1 MNRVVI
7 TGLGTVNP
15 CGKNV
20 DEFYNSLKNG
30 ITGIGEITKAE
41 YEGQEVKVAAEIKDF
56 EYEHVL
62 TKKEARRL
70 DSYTMYA
77 LVAAD
82 EAVKDSGLNFDEI
95 DRDMVSVFVG
105 SGIGGFETMEEHMT
119 KSVEKGFKRM
129 SPLFI
134 PMVISNMAAGNIAIK
149 YGANGSCLSIVTACA
164 TGNSTIG
171 EGFRQIKHGYTD
183 IAICGGTEA
192 AITNSAVAGF
202 GNLTALTT
210 SGDINRASIPFDKE
224 RGGFVIGEGAGILV
238 LESLESAQKR
248 NAKIYAEV
256 VGYGSTCDANHI
268 TTPIIT
274 GDIASK
280 AMVKALKEGNVAK
293 EDVTYINAH
302 GTGTYYNAVS
312 ETNAI
317 KLAFGDVAKNINIS
331 STKSMTGH
339 LLGGAAA
346 IEAIATVKALENN
359 IAFPTI
365 NLNVPDEECDLNYTP
380 NKAVEVEMKYAL
392 SNSLGFGGHN
402 EVICFK
408 KWDNK

>member
-15 CGKNV
+15 CGNSV
-20 DEFYNSLKNG
+20 AEFYDSLKYG
-30 ITGIGEITKAE
+30 VSGIGELTKVA
-41 YEGQEVKVAAEIKDF
+41 YEGCEVKFAGEIKNLDS
-56 EYEHVL
+56 ESVVP
-62 TKKEARRL
+62 KKEARRM
-70 DSYTMYA
+70 DSYTLYA

-82 EAVKDSGLNFDEI
+82 EAVRDSGLDFDTV

-105 SGIGGFETMEEHMT
+105 SGIGGFETIEEQISKGT
-119 KSVEKGFKRM
+119 EKGFKRVA
-129 SPLFI
+129 PLFI
-134 PMVISNMAAGNIAIK
+134 PMAISNMAAGNIAIK
-149 YGANGSCLSIVTACA
+149 YGANGACLSIVTACA
-164 TGNSTIG
+164 TGNSAIG

-183 IAICGGTEA
+183 IAICGGSEA
-192 AITNSAVAGF
+192 AITKAGVAGF
-202 GNLTALTT
+202 ANLTALSTA
-210 SGDINRASIPFDKE
+210 DDVNKASIPFDKE
-224 RGGFVIGEGAGILV
+224 RGGFVIGEGAGILI

-268 TTPIIT
+268 TTPIVT
-274 GDIASK
+274 GDIAAK
-280 AMVKALKEGNVAK
+280 AMVKALKEGNVPL

-302 GTGTYYNAVS
+302 GTGTHYNDLS

-317 KLAFGDVAKNINIS
+317 KLAFGEVAKGINIS

-365 NLNVPDEECDLNYTP
+365 NLNTPDEECDLNYTP

-408 KWDNK
+408 KWENK